1 MIATRSSMRIRKTRT
16 LFVAGGCN
24 EGGVDNQLNERGWI
38 KDKDHH
44 LLVDLFYDV
53 LKPRGWLLDAT
64 LPLKVCANYTF
75 VPASLANID
84 KHYLYQHGVVGTH
97 YAAE

>member
-1 MIATRSSMRIRKTRT
+1 MRIRKTRT

-53 LKPRGWLLDAT
+53 LKP
-64 LPLKVCANYTF
+64 
-75 VPASLANID
+75 
-84 KHYLYQHGVVGTH
+84 
-97 YAAE
+97 